1 MTAREMIPAVG
12 ARVYLRA
19 QGLQVA
25 CVVVD
30 VKNSYGTAR
39 VQLEPI
45 CGTGRTWVNAASV
58 APMAEDEGQKG
69 FGFAADAQRGELED
83 LWGVK

>member
-19 QGLQVA
+19 AGLQVA

-30 VKNSYGTAR
+30 VKHSYGTAR
-39 VQLEPI
+39 LHVEPI
-45 CGTGRTWVNAASV
+45 CGKGRAWVNTSSV
-58 APMAEDEGQKG
+58 SPMAEAEGQAG
-69 FGFAADAQRGELED
+69 FGFAREAQTAEIED